1 MPKAEEL
8 RSLVEPI
15 ARRRGYILRVE
26 GEALKIK
33 HPDAPFYIEVRPVS
47 SGVLVKVGYEGLRDY
62 VRDVV
67 DIEDDPRAFLEDL
80 LDEISMVAHEVYDSL
95 RNAGVSAKLDAR
107 TAVMDALEELEEAE
121 EE

>member
-15 ARRRGYILRVE
+15 ARRHGYILRVE

-33 HPDAPFYIEVRPVS
+33 HPDAPFYIEARPVS

-67 DIEDDPRAFLEDL
+67 DTEDDPRAFLEDL

-95 RNAGVSAKLDAR
+95 RSAGVSAELDAR

>member
-1 MPKAEEL
+1 LPKAEEL
-8 RSLVEPI
+8 RSFVEPI
-15 ARRRGYILRVE
+15 ARRRGYALRVE
-26 GEALKIK
+26 GEILKVK

-62 VRDVV
+62 VRDLV
-67 DIEDDPRAFLEDL
+67 DTEDDPRAFMEDL
-80 LDEISMVAHEVYDSL
+80 LDEISMVAHEVYKSL
-95 RNAGVSAKLDAR
+95 RSAGVNAKLDAR